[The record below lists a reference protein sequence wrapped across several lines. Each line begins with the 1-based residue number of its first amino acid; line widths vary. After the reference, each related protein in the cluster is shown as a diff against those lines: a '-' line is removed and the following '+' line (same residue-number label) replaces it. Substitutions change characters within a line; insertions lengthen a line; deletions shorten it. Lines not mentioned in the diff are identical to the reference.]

1 MANEEQQQGS
11 WWDSVTSW
19 MKGNN
24 GGNAALVGTIGGL
37 ILPSMGFSQE
47 QGTEPVGYQGSIP
60 NYTAV
65 RTPVEIAYDPDRRPG
80 SGGRRYFSDVAY
92 APTGAIEGAQ
102 AITQEQATG
111 LASLNAAN
119 PYKQNRPAPIVF
131 PPRDEQGQQEQRA
144 ASRVAEDL
152 PAQASS
158 EGLADFE
165 PKYAAGGITTL
176 AKGRYLNGET
186 DGMADKVRANIDGM
200 QEARLSDGEYVIP
213 ADVVSHLGNG
223 NSEAGAK
230 VLDRFLAKVRKERTG
245 NEKQGK
251 EIDPMKMLPA

>member
-1 MANEEQQQGS
+1 MANESGS
-11 WWDSVTSW
+11 WWDSVTNW
-19 MKGNN
+19 MRGND
-24 GGNAALVGTIGGL
+24 GGNAGLVSTLGGL

-60 NYTAV
+60 DYTAV

-102 AITQEQATG
+102 AITKEQAEG
-111 LASLNAAN
+111 LAALNAAN

-131 PPRDEQGQQEQRA
+131 PERQPREQQRA
-144 ASRVAEDL
+144 ASKVAEDL
-152 PAQASS
+152 PAEAPAQ
-158 EGLADFE
+158 GLSNFE
-165 PKYAAGGITTL
+165 PKYAKGGIAML
-176 AKGRYLNGET
+176 AKGRYLNGDS
-186 DGMADKVRANIDGM
+186 DGMADEVRANIDGV

-230 VLDRFLAKVRKERTG
+230 VLDNFLAKVRKERTG

-251 EIDPMKMLPA
+251 EINPMKMLPS